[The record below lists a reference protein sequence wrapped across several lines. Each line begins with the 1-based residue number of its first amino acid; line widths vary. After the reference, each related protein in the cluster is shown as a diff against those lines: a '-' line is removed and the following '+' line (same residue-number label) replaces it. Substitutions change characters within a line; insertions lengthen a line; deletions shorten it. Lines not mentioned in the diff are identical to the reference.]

1 MGKSSLFLW
10 ERKVHGLTWACTNQI
25 SGCGC
30 RNSSERRLA
39 STSLAELPLG
49 CSIRRS
55 LRHTLE
61 RNLWPVTLIFLVLIS
76 GSYGRYSFTTSR
88 AMEAR
93 AKQLA
98 GEVFD
103 RLANH
108 AALNHQEP
116 GSYPDQGISMA
127 QLRDDVLR
135 NEFSTRRRQQL
146 WTRVQKKVE
155 HNANVR
161 AAVRENH
168 SGDVARMWEW
178 VGPVQMLEDAR
189 SSSRRESGQYRYPA
203 VENTPLNRASREN
216 LQVSKYDEGHPIY

>member
-1 MGKSSLFLW
+1 MGKLLPPAL
-10 ERKVHGLTWACTNQI
+10 RAPQVHKSDLNCTNQI
-25 SGCGC
+25 SGCGY

-49 CSIRRS
+49 CSIKRS

-61 RNLWPVTLIFLVLIS
+61 RYLWQVVTALIVLAS
-76 GSYGRYSFTTSR
+76 GSYGRHSITSNR
-88 AMEAR
+88 AMEDR

-98 GEVFD
+98 ADVFD

-108 AALNHQEP
+108 AALNHQDS
-116 GSYPDQGISMA
+116 GAYPDQGISMN

-135 NEFSTRRRQQL
+135 NEFSSSRRQKL
-146 WTRVQKKVE
+146 WARVQKKVE
-155 HNANVR
+155 HNSNVR

-178 VGPVQMLEDAR
+178 VGPVQLLEDGRTSTGKKGGRYSLGPAIE
-189 SSSRRESGQYRYPA
+189 SSPPQA
-203 VENTPLNRASREN
+203 N
-216 LQVSKYDEGHPIY
+216 KWDEGHPVY